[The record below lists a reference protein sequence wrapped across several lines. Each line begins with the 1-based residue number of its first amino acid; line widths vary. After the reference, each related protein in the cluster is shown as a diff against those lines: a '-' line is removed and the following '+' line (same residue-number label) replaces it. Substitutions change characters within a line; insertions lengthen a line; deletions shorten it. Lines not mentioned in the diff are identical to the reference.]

1 MVEMSALMRWYHH
14 DTCTVEASGIGANL
28 SFLSADSL
36 EFDIKLVCFAR
47 YEITR
52 V

>member
-1 MVEMSALMRWYHH
+1 MVEMSALMRRYHH
-14 DTCTVEASGIGANL
+14 DTCTVEASSIGANL

-36 EFDIKLVCFAR
+36 EYDIKLVCFAR

>member
-1 MVEMSALMRWYHH
+1 MVEMSALMRRYHH
-14 DTCTVEASGIGANL
+14 DTCTVEASSTGANL

-36 EFDIKLVCFAR
+36 EYDIKLVCFAR

>member
-1 MVEMSALMRWYHH
+1 MRRYHH
-14 DTCTVEASGIGANL
+14 DTCTVGASNISATL

-36 EFDIKLVCFAR
+36 EYDTKLVCIER
-47 YEITR
+47 YEIAR